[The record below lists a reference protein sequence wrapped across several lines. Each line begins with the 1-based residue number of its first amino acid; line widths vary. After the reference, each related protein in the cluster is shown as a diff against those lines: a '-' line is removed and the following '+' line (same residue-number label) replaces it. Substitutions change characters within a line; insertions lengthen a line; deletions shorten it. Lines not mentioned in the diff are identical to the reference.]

1 MKIKRQNKIL
11 EIIEHSCVET
21 QEELIAKLK
30 ENGFEVTQATISR
43 DIRELKLVKSMTEN
57 GSYKYI
63 LPNMDVQ
70 ESRFIYSNALTNSV
84 RSVDHAQNIV
94 VVKTYPGIAQAVGA
108 AIDVLQE
115 KAILGSVAGDDTIII
130 ITRSSD
136 DAALIAKKIR
146 ENAKF

>member
-1 MKIKRQNKIL
+1 MKTKRQNKIL
-11 EIIEHSCVET
+11 EIIERSCVET

-43 DIRELKLVKSMTEN
+43 DIRELKLVKTMTEH

-63 LPNMDVQ
+63 LPNIDVQ
-70 ESRFIYSNALTNSV
+70 ESRFIYNNALANSV
-84 RSVDHAQNIV
+84 KTVDCAQNIV

-108 AIDVLQE
+108 AIDGLQD

-130 ITRSSD
+130 ITHSID
-136 DAALIAKKIR
+136 DAATIAKKIR
-146 ENAKF
+146 ESVKF

>member
-1 MKIKRQNKIL
+1 MKTKRQNKIL
-11 EIIEHSCVET
+11 DIIEHSSVET

-30 ENGFEVTQATISR
+30 ESGFEVTQATISR

-63 LPNMDVQ
+63 LPSMDVQ
-70 ESRFIYSNALTNSV
+70 ESRFIYSNALANSV
-84 RSVDHAQNIV
+84 RSVDHAQNII

-130 ITRSSD
+130 ITRSSE
-136 DAALIAKKIR
+136 DAGLIAKKIR